1 MTVIELKT
9 VGKRYERGGRPF
21 WALRNASLTVAPGEF
36 VTLFGRSGSGKSTL
50 LNILVGL
57 LKPTEG
63 DVLFDGKSI
72 LGKADAE
79 MSAIRNSMIGYVP
92 QGAGILSTL
101 TVLDNV
107 RLPWYLSARGAEPEG
122 RAQELLETFGLGD
135 LGAQYPSALS
145 GGELRRVAIARA
157 LMCSPRVIVADEP
170 TSSLDRA
177 SAANVVKVL
186 RELADKGTSVLMVTH
201 DESSFALTDRF
212 YEMEAGCLSE
222 RPKA

>member
-63 DVLFDGKSI
+63 D
-72 LGKADAE
+72 
-79 MSAIRNSMIGYVP
+79 VP

>member
-63 DVLFDGKSI
+63 DVLFEGKSI
-72 LGKADAE
+72 LEKSDAE

-201 DESSFALTDRF
+201 DESSFELSDRF